1 MKLEQLLQ
9 ERGIGYEKHKHR
21 LTYTAQR
28 MAAEEHVSG
37 YDVAKPVVVKS
48 GDTFT
53 MCVVPACLRLDLER
67 VAGLLKQPEVRLA
80 TEAEMESLFPD
91 CELGAEPP
99 VGTMFGMKTIMDE
112 QLRDHEHLTMQA
124 GTHTEAVKLRRQDW
138 EKLCEPMVAL
148 IAQE

>member
-53 MCVVPACLRLDLER
+53 MCVVPACLRLDLAR

>member
-99 VGTMFGMKTIMDE
+99 VGRPAPTP
-112 QLRDHEHLTMQA
+112 RRSSC
-124 GTHTEAVKLRRQDW
+124 AVRTGRSCASRWWL
-138 EKLCEPMVAL
+138 
-148 IAQE
+148 